1 MTFTVDE
8 INTTYMDMRKKNRG
22 NENFFT
28 NIKLGNCNEE
38 NIIDFKYND
47 NAMIVLIK
55 ENYIV
60 KGYLCYSDVESI
72 NELIDEIES
81 PFFVFWNTKDKNE
94 KALEDLDVKL
104 YTIYQRDTVR
114 YDKNPYLE
122 PDTTSRRDILRKM
135 YEPNFGEFASED
147 DAEELNKLSLMLFD
161 EYSDELP
168 SVDEWRDICKRKEC
182 LIYREDNPEE
192 NNPIVAYYVWRL
204 EGKKLYSRM
213 SANRS
218 GANILYNLERR
229 IFTDYFDQGIRVFY
243 GWSDIYNVQ
252 AHGRRSSS
260 GLNKGPKSVTRL
272 FCRIYTNTDIV
283 KTKNQRGKKCT

>member
-1 MTFTVDE
+1 MTFTVDD
-8 INTTYMDMRKKNRG
+8 INTVYMMLRKKNRG
-22 NENFFT
+22 NEKFFS
-28 NIKLGNCNEE
+28 NVQLGSCNEE

-47 NAMIVLIK
+47 NAMIALIK
-55 ENYIV
+55 ENYIT
-60 KGYLCYSDVESI
+60 KGYLCYSDVDAI
-72 NELIDEIES
+72 NDLIEVIDS
-81 PFFVFWNTKDKNE
+81 PFFVFWNTKE
-94 KALEDLDVKL
+94 KKENVLEGVNIKL

-114 YDKNPYLE
+114 YDENPYLK

-135 YEPNFGEFASED
+135 YVPNFGEYASEE
-147 DAEELNKLSLMLFD
+147 DAEELNRLSLMLFD

-168 SVDEWRDICKRKEC
+168 SVDEWRDICRRKEC

-218 GANILYNLERR
+218 AANILYNLERR
-229 IFTDYFDQGIRVFY
+229 IFTDYFDMGIRVFY
-243 GWSDIYNVQ
+243 GWSDVYNTQ

-260 GLNKGPKSVTRL
+260 GLNKGPKSVTHL
-272 FCRIYTNTDIV
+272 FCKIFTNTDIV
-283 KTKNQRGKKCT
+283 KTKNQRGKKCI